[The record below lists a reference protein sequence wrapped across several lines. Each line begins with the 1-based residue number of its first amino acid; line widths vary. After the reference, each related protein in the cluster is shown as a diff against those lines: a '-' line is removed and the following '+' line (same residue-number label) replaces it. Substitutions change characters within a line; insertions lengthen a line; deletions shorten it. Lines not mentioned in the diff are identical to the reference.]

1 VSVLPA
7 PAPVL
12 TGVDDV
18 LVAMTRDAVG
28 NAVSVSTGPLDRPK
42 DTTAR
47 LNWFLYRIT
56 PAPAL
61 MNMEPPQTG
70 WTTRRGRPPLALT
83 LHYLLS
89 ADPGELNSTGNEVPP
104 AHNALTAV
112 MMLLNEH
119 AVLGPDTLI
128 TSSPPK
134 TVSQVVATSFDGLVE
149 PLRITMDTVP
159 LETITGLWA
168 SGLKSLRLSVAY
180 QVSLVI
186 VPSPV
191 SFSAGP
197 PVQERRVAVIPSN
210 GPRITGLNPGSAS
223 FGDLITVAATG
234 VGADVRVTLSRADG
248 DPDDPSDGRPNPA
261 TTHSAGPWTLT
272 AIPAAGGLTVT
283 LPNGEL
289 APERRALDVTNL
301 ASGLAAG
308 TAGAGLTVAPAVRS
322 ASAPLQPG
330 VQVTLTVAHVLEEGR
345 VAFSGMAVP
354 YTWVDPA
361 TVTAVVPAGVAAF
374 AGQDVPVSIESGTVS
389 GRPTPLAV
397 AP

>member
-1 VSVLPA
+1 MSVLPA

-12 TGVDDV
+12 TGVDEV
-18 LVAMTRDAVG
+18 LVAMTRDVVG
-28 NAVSVSTGPLDRPK
+28 SSIGVSTGPLDRPK

-47 LNWFLYRIT
+47 LNWFLYRVT

-61 MNMEPPQTG
+61 INMEPPQTG

-89 ADPGELNSTGNEVPP
+89 ADPGELNATGNEVPP

-112 MMLLNEH
+112 MMLLHER

-128 TSSPPK
+128 TSSPAK
-134 TVSQVVATSFDGLVE
+134 TVSQVVANAFDGLVE

-191 SFSAGP
+191 PFSPGP
-197 PVQERRVAVIPSN
+197 PVQERRIAVSPSA
-210 GPRITGLNPGSAS
+210 GPRIAGVAPVAAS
-223 FGDLITVAATG
+223 FGDQISVAVTG
-234 VGADVRVTLSRADG
+234 LGGQVTVTLSRAAG
-248 DPDDPSDGRPNPA
+248 DPDDPTDGRPDPA
-261 TTHSAGPWTLT
+261 TTRSTGPWALT
-272 AIPAAGGLTVT
+272 AHPTAAGLTVM
-283 LPNGEL
+283 LPNAEL
-289 APERRALDVTNL
+289 VPGRRALDVTNL
-301 ASGLAAG
+301 ASGLPAG
-308 TAGAGLTVAPAVRS
+308 TAGAGLTVAPAVRG
-322 ASAPLQPG
+322 AGAPLQPG
-330 VQVTLTVAHVLEEGR
+330 QQATLTVAHVLPEGR
-345 VAFSGMAVP
+345 VAFGGVAVP
-354 YTWVDPA
+354 YTRINPT
-361 TVTAVVPAGVAAF
+361 TVTVMVPAGVAAF
-374 AGQDVPVSIESGTVS
+374 AGRRIPVSVESGTVT
-389 GRPTPLAV
+389 GRPLLLAV